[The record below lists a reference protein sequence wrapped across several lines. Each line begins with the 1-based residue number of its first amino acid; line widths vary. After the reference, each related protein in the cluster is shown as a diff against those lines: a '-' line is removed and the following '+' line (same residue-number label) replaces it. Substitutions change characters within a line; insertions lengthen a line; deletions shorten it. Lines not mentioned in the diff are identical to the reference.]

1 MRILLPT
8 LAFALLAAPAFA
20 DSIRPL
26 AGAVSADS
34 IETIRCGDCP
44 ALKPKV
50 KAATYHVDAIAP
62 GTQKIEVRE
71 ENGERKIF
79 RTEAWMGGSP
89 VVFVSKAPAE
99 ATQAASTDTPAEDN
113 AVTVDAG
120 TRTGALDEGA
130 ARHVKTAAIASSREF
145 DPGKFELRLD

>member
-8 LAFALLAAPAFA
+8 LAFALLAAPALA
-20 DSIRPL
+20 GSIRPVED
-26 AGAVSADS
+26 AVSADS

-44 ALKPKV
+44 ALKPKI

-62 GTQKIEVRE
+62 GTQKVEVRE

-99 ATQAASTDTPAEDN
+99 TTQAASTDTEEN

-120 TRTGALDEGA
+120 TQTGALDEGA
-130 ARHVKTAAIASSREF
+130 ARHAKTAAIASSREF